1 MQETTEI
8 RTFQQAKAERTKA
21 RSFILSKAGNSLIAG
36 DKDSKSRTLILQYL
50 INLTA
55 RHNTTIYTGT
65 NRNLAIDTNLSE
77 STVKRILR
85 ELVHEGLIIPPQYG
99 QRRGIRKD
107 KTGQRIKNGYDIA
120 PLYDYLA
127 DPKRTENANQK
138 RQDRRA
144 ALNVYKE
151 VLDIFRQASAS
162 GYTEDE
168 IAKRREELDLF
179 YNWIHRKGSESAL
192 IGLKAL
198 KEEIEKDL
206 RRLTGEAEEA
216 EEEVEI
222 AEKETQEQN
231 SEIAENSALKGC
243 RVGHFDPL
251 SIFMRLSFTSERG
264 KKIADSHS
272 FSKKLKKEPTPAK
285 NPDHEIEFNSNKEQK
300 FLSMDAF
307 IRDVSAIRELKKA
320 LNRDVISWEEW
331 KANAKTAAK
340 SIYITAEQWH
350 KAGEHGEDYRSLA
363 LLATLKQAERFNLK
377 DPKGIFALF
386 TCRKDV
392 GRVWNELE
400 HIEKRQYVT

>member
-138 RQDRRA
+138 KQERRA
-144 ALNVYKE
+144 VLNVYKE
-151 VLDIFRQASAS
+151 VLAIFHQASAS
-162 GYTEDE
+162 GYPEDE
-168 IAKRREELDLF
+168 IAKRREELTLF

-206 RRLTGEAEEA
+206 RRLTGEPEEA
-216 EEEVEI
+216 EEEVKI

-231 SEIAENSALKGC
+231 SEIAENSAFKGC

-300 FLSMDAF
+300 FLNMDAF

-331 KANAKTAAK
+331 KANIKKAAAEAKLDPEK
-340 SIYITAEQWH
+340 WH
-350 KAGEHGEDYRSLA
+350 KAAEHGEEYRSLA
-363 LLATLKQAERFNLK
+363 LLAALKQAQRYKTNINGTFLSFTYTK
-377 DPKGIFALF
+377 DMGKI
-386 TCRKDV
+386 
-392 GRVWNELE
+392 WNELE
-400 HIEKRQYVT
+400 YMEPRHYAT

>member
-21 RSFILSKAGNSLIAG
+21 RSFILSKASNSLIAG
-36 DKDSKSRTLILQYL
+36 DRDSKSRTLILQYL

-107 KTGQRIKNGYDIA
+107 KTGQKIKNGYDIA

-127 DPKRTENANQK
+127 DPKRTKNAEQK
-138 RQDRRA
+138 KQDRRA

-151 VLDIFRQASAS
+151 VLEIFRQASAS

-168 IAKRREELDLF
+168 LAKRKEELTLF
-179 YNWIHRKGSESAL
+179 YNWIHRKSSESAL
-192 IGLKAL
+192 VGLKAL

-206 RRLTGEAEEA
+206 RRLTGKP

-231 SEIAENSALKGC
+231 SEIAENSSLKGC

-251 SIFMRLSFTSERG
+251 SIFMRLSFTSFRG

-272 FSKKLKKEPTPAK
+272 FSKNLKKEPTPAK

-300 FLSMDAF
+300 FLSMDAL

-350 KAGEHGEDYRSLA
+350 TAGKHGEDYRSLA

-377 DPKGIFALF
+377 DPKGIFMLF

-400 HIEKRQYVT
+400 HMDPRQCVT